1 MIDYS
6 LPLGTLSAII
16 VSFLLPIIHL
26 LILRISSI
34 KEGHKQIKLYFIIS
48 IAISI
53 ISFFII
59 KYYLGIYFLDDY
71 KKNYGSYYDEIN
83 SILILLFS
91 LIGYIEFYS
100 IIRRG
105 YSLRIMCELYYS
117 GHPMTLKQ
125 LMDEYSDGKGIDW
138 LLKKRLDG
146 MVNIGL
152 ITLENNKIKLTKVF
166 GNIVALLA
174 ILATRILGFKSL
186 G

>member
-6 LPLGTLSAII
+6 LSFGTFSAII
-16 VSFLLPIIHL
+16 ASFLLPIFHL
-26 LILRISSI
+26 LILRIPGP
-34 KEGHKQIKLYFIIS
+34 KEGSKQIKFYFIIS
-48 IAISI
+48 LAISI
-53 ISFFII
+53 ISYFII
-59 KYYLGIYFLDDY
+59 RYYLCNYWVDDY
-71 KKNYGSYYDEIN
+71 QKNYGSYYDEIN
-83 SILILLFS
+83 SILILCFFF
-91 LIGYIEFYS
+91 IGYIEFYS

-117 GHPMTLKQ
+117 GHPMSLKE

-152 ITLENNKIKLTKVF
+152 ITIEDNEIRLTKVF
-166 GNIVALLA
+166 GKIAALIA
-174 ILATRILGFKSL
+174 IFATRLLGFKSL